1 MRPFAFRIGVALA
14 VVTVTVAAAAGALAA
29 KSAPLRIAAPGRVLQ
44 GKVAVV
50 SVKTKAV
57 GCTLSVRYADGD
69 KQNKLLPT
77 RTANGKVTWQWQ
89 VPDFAAAGQ
98 ARLTVACPGGGAATK
113 PVIVVGG
120 LVPPKVTVV
129 KQGFSTKVQGSRE
142 NVSYGLVLQNLSPNA
157 NALGVGVLVNF
168 VLPDDHLIGSAS
180 ATIPI
185 INAGST
191 YDLGGQLGFTGTPT
205 IAKLEVVI
213 NAGGRARSEKSFA
226 PGLNNVHLVPN
237 PSDPAWLGSVEGD
250 LVNIH
255 PSLTLAST
263 TLSCVVFDAN
273 GNVLGGGNGSGF
285 FKLLPGTRAFFKVT
299 SGLDPIPYNR
309 AASVSMS
316 IVPQY
321 VQSATP

>member
-29 KSAPLRIAAPGRVLQ
+29 KAAPLRIAAPGRVLQ

-129 KQGFSTKVQGSRE
+129 KQGFSTQVQGSRE
-142 NVSYGLVLQNLSPNA
+142 NVSYGLVLQNPSPNA
-157 NALGVGVLVNF
+157 NALDVGVLVNF

-191 YDLGGQLGFTGTPT
+191 VRPRRSAQLHRYSDDRE
-205 IAKLEVVI
+205 AR
-213 NAGGRARSEKSFA
+213 GRHRCGRPREDPQKSFRRGSTMFISCPTRVIPPGSA
-226 PGLNNVHLVPN
+226 P
-237 PSDPAWLGSVEGD
+237 
-250 LVNIH
+250 
-255 PSLTLAST
+255 
-263 TLSCVVFDAN
+263 
-273 GNVLGGGNGSGF
+273 
-285 FKLLPGTRAFFKVT
+285 
-299 SGLDPIPYNR
+299 
-309 AASVSMS
+309 
-316 IVPQY
+316 
-321 VQSATP
+321 